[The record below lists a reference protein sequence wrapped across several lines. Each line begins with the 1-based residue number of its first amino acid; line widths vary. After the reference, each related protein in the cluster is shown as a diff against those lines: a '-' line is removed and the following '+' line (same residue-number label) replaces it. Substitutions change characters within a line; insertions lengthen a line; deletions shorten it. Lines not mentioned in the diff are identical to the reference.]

1 MRDSTVTDGQM
12 TDPAPV
18 LPGRRRLP
26 ELATPRAVLYRVSS
40 AVITD
45 GLVVALLIAW
55 YFGAKHVQPYLLPS
69 PRLVGS
75 KVLDLLGRDPTLASN
90 TLVSAERVV
99 VSVVLGL
106 VLGSALVIVARYV
119 PLLRGF
125 IVYRF
130 MPFMNAMPALGWAII
145 GLFWFHV
152 SSLGVIFVEVVI
164 LLPFVMINMW
174 EGMKELDH
182 ELLEMT
188 MSFTRSRSRT
198 LRKVVMPLLL
208 PYFFASLRISF
219 GTAWKIAL
227 FAELFGAPS
236 GLGYLINLAQQN
248 TDSVTVFAAVIIIIA
263 IVFLV
268 QWLIFDQIEKALFRQ
283 RGAVTAPVTA
293 QPPL

>member
-1 MRDSTVTDGQM
+1 
-12 TDPAPV
+12 V
-18 LPGRRRLP
+18 LRR
-26 ELATPRAVLYRVSS
+26 ASS
-40 AVITD
+40 AFVTD
-45 GLVVALLIAW
+45 GLVVGLLVAW
-55 YFGAKHVQPYLLPS
+55 YFGSKHVQPYLLPS
-69 PRLVGS
+69 PQSVGS
-75 KVLDLLGRDPTLASN
+75 KVLDLLGRDPTLAGN

-99 VSVVLGL
+99 VSVVLAL
-106 VLGSALVIVARYV
+106 ALGSALVIVARYA
-119 PLLRGF
+119 PILRGF

-152 SSLGVIFVEVVI
+152 SNSGVIFVEVAI

-174 EGMKELDH
+174 EGMKELDND
-182 ELLEMT
+182 LLEMT
-188 MSFTRSRSRT
+188 MSFTRNRPRS
-198 LRKVVMPLLL
+198 LIKVVLPLLL

-248 TDSVTVFAAVIIIIA
+248 TDSVTVFAAVIIIIG

-268 QWLIFDQIEKALFRQ
+268 QRLVFDQIEKLLFRQ
-283 RGAVTAPVTA
+283 REAISTPGAAKAPM
-293 QPPL
+293 

>member
-1 MRDSTVTDGQM
+1 MNESAVTDADRVGA
-12 TDPAPV
+12 APD
-18 LPGRRRLP
+18 RRRRP
-26 ELATPRAVLYRVSS
+26 NRPAAATLKAVLGRAAS
-40 AVITD
+40 AVLTD
-45 GLVVALLIAW
+45 GLVVALVIAW
-55 YFGAKHVQPYLLPS
+55 YFGSKHVQPYLLPS
-69 PRLVGS
+69 PQSVGS
-75 KVLDLLGRDPTLASN
+75 KVLDLLGRDPALAEN

-99 VSVVLGL
+99 VSVVLAL
-106 VLGSALVIVARYV
+106 VLGSALVIVARYAPV
-119 PLLRGF
+119 LRAF
-125 IVYRF
+125 IVNRF

-152 SSLGVIFVEVVI
+152 SNSGVIFVEVVI

-174 EGMKELDH
+174 EGMKELDN

-188 MSFTRSRSRT
+188 MSFTRNRSRT
-198 LRKVVMPLLL
+198 LFKVMLPLLL

-248 TDSVTVFAAVIIIIA
+248 TDSVTVFAAIIIIIG

-268 QWLIFDQIEKALFRQ
+268 QRLIFDQLEKLLFKQ
-283 RGAVTAPVTA
+283 RGVVRSPGMSKAAM
-293 QPPL
+293 